1 MQIDDKDTPEFDFD
15 SLAQAMVSG
24 NSEELNRLMDV
35 KATPDPELNDD
46 SAEKPKE
53 GEEKVDD
60 TPEPVE
66 KPSEGEEAKVDT
78 PEPAQPEPSE
88 IEQLRA
94 EVHRLRSDAG
104 RVPYVQRRNQELE
117 RELQQLRAKD
127 AAAKAAPTTK
137 DDVELDEE
145 TKAIIDELKE
155 TDPVM
160 AKAYERVAK
169 LAVSTANAKV
179 NTAFEEFTRTAQES
193 DDERYYNEQKAVLVE
208 RVPQAYQIFAT
219 NEWQQWKQGLT
230 PARRA
235 MAESPHADE
244 VVTAIYAF
252 AADMQALR
260 GGAPQ
265 QPAPAQPA
273 PAASEPAADEAA
285 IKAAQA
291 RNRKVATAAEVS
303 SSAAKATEEFDEA
316 KMFEEMYTQIGKAN
330 HVLRS

>member
-15 SLAQAMVSG
+15 SLAQAMASG

-46 SAEKPKE
+46 SAEKPEE

-60 TPEPVE
+60 APEPVE

-127 AAAKAAPTTK
+127 AATKAAPSNN
-137 DDVELDEE
+137 DDVELDAE

-179 NTAFEEFTRTAQES
+179 STAFEEFTRTAQES
-193 DDERYYNEQKAVLVE
+193 DDERYYNEQKAMLVE

-235 MAESPHADE
+235 MAESPHAEE

-273 PAASEPAADEAA
+273 PAGSEPAVDEAA